1 MPSDTGHTFETAP
14 YEELFTVLLRQFKR
28 PLTSQGVEL
37 DDHAAAHI
45 AGHIVRGEKNE
56 HTQTIL
62 NGLVGVVTESEQVL
76 AQWGLPF
83 EKSLDVKM
91 DNLNTWESTAE
102 FLELANEKVN
112 AELRISAGAALALAL
127 GDARYM
133 SYLQHLAKGDYGDES
148 IIARRALAFVGK

>member
-28 PLTSQGVEL
+28 PLAGHGIDLSDQ
-37 DDHAAAHI
+37 DAAVI
-45 AGHIVRGEKNE
+45 AGHIVRGEQNN
-56 HTQTIL
+56 HTKAMIQ
-62 NGLVGVVTESEQVL
+62 GLIDVIAESEHVL
-76 AQWGLPF
+76 EQWGLPF

-91 DNLNTWESTAE
+91 ENLDTWESTAE
-102 FLELANEKVN
+102 FLDLANEKIN
-112 AELRISAGAALALAL
+112 AELRISAASALILAL

-133 SYLQHLAKGDYGDES
+133 PYLQHLANGDYGDET